1 MARQYNRHGNWSH
14 RPYAAGIRTGSLHT
28 GGFAALTGAVQECV
42 DSDISEINDLLQGR
56 DYQRVVYSR
65 SSNGGSPSIG
75 AGIFIVDGSVTAYI
89 TEQILNNLRNRS
101 NDLQIVSS
109 VFVGE
114 GAPGDFEHDITNQIT
129 RDSDRGFF
137 A

>member
-14 RPYAAGIRTGSLHT
+14 HPYAAGIRTGSLHT
-28 GGFAALTGAVQECV
+28 GGFAALTDAVQECV

-75 AGIFIVDGSVTAYI
+75 TGIFKVDGRVTAYI